1 VTINLNWSFTP
12 DLFHSSTVD
21 RTPTLGCCEHRV
33 VLVGRCGYPPVGDLT
48 TVDMDYERVLNDT
61 GSATFTFAPG
71 DDTDCCERLGQ
82 LQCWAH
88 ELLIFRC
95 SELVWLGPVVDIKW
109 KRDTVTVEARD
120 ISAWLD
126 FRIIHNDYEFI
137 ATDLGEIAM
146 TLLEDAFGPTEQN
159 PGGSDDA
166 CIMDNIQIPRNGA
179 GNPEIGVLA
188 DFKVTACSAYM
199 GDVLRELA
207 KIGLDFTVLGRS
219 LVIMA
224 DDAPA
229 PQAVLRGDAFLADLE
244 IEQRGLDAANYVCA
258 SGQEDPITHLPVSAT
273 YAINDN
279 YYGRLERL
287 MTLDHATDDDAALS
301 AATSRVESSSPP
313 PLFINVPDGAQL
325 NPETGITFS
334 QLVPGQTFNLLI
346 DEACKRVTQQLRLSH
361 VHVVDNSADGEKIG
375 VGFSPLGST
384 GATAG
389 EV

>member
-188 DFKVTACSAYM
+188 DFKVTACLAYM
-199 GDVLRELA
+199 GDVL
-207 KIGLDFTVLGRS
+207 
-219 LVIMA
+219 
-224 DDAPA
+224 
-229 PQAVLRGDAFLADLE
+229 LE